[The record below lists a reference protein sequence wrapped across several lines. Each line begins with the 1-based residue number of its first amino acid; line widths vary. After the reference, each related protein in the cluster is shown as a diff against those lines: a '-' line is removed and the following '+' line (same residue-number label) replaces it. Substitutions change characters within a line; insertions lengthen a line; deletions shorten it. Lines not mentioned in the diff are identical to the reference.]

1 MRGVYMGQIN
11 VKLNDD
17 DKVKAMEALREMGLT
32 MSSAIQMFIAKVAR
46 ERRIPFEV
54 CADPFY
60 SESNMNELRKRIENV
75 KSGKSMLKEHELLVE
90 DDDEENLD

>member
-90 DDDEENLD
+90 DDEENLD

>member
-1 MRGVYMGQIN
+1 MGQIN

-17 DKVKAMEALREMGLT
+17 DKLKAMDA

-46 ERRIPFEV
+46 ERRIPFDV

-60 SESNMNELRKRIENV
+60 SESNCGLYNKDN
-75 KSGKSMLKEHELLVE
+75 SYLKTL
-90 DDDEENLD
+90 DE

>member
-1 MRGVYMGQIN
+1 MGQIN

-90 DDDEENLD
+90 DDEENLD

>member
-1 MRGVYMGQIN
+1 MGQIK

-17 DKVKAMEALREMGLT
+17 DKLKAMEALKEIGLT

-46 ERRIPFEV
+46 ERRIPFDV

-60 SESNMNELRKRIENV
+60 SETNMNELRRRIENV
-75 KSGKSMLKEHELLVE
+75 KSGKSTLKEHELFVE
-90 DDDEENLD
+90 NEDEEDLD

>member
-1 MRGVYMGQIN
+1 MGQIN

-17 DKVKAMEALREMGLT
+17 DKLKAMDALKEMGLT

-46 ERRIPFEV
+46 ERRIPFDV

-60 SESNMNELRKRIENV
+60 SESNMNELRRIESV
-75 KSGKSMLKEHELLVE
+75 KSGKSTLKEHELFATHYG
-90 DDDEENLD
+90 DK

>member
-1 MRGVYMGQIN
+1 MGQIN

-17 DKVKAMEALREMGLT
+17 DKLKAMDALKEMGLT

-46 ERRIPFEV
+46 ERRIPFDV

-60 SESNMNELRKRIENV
+60 SESNMNELRRIESV
-75 KSGKSMLKEHELLVE
+75 KSGKSTLKEHELSATHYG
-90 DDDEENLD
+90 DK

>member
-1 MRGVYMGQIN
+1 MGQIN

>member
-1 MRGVYMGQIN
+1 MGQIN

-17 DKVKAMEALREMGLT
+17 DKLKAMEALKEMGLT

-46 ERRIPFEV
+46 ERRIPFDV

-60 SESNMNELRKRIENV
+60 SENV
-75 KSGKSMLKEHELLVE
+75 KSGKSTLKEHELFVE
-90 DDDEENLD
+90 NEDEEDLD

>member
-1 MRGVYMGQIN
+1 MGQIN

-17 DKVKAMEALREMGLT
+17 DKLKAMDALKEMGLT

-46 ERRIPFEV
+46 ESRIPFDV

-60 SESNMNELRKRIENV
+60 SESNCGLYNKDN
-75 KSGKSMLKEHELLVE
+75 SYLKTL
-90 DDDEENLD
+90 DE